1 MADSLLTWL
10 VRPSALRA
18 LVAREPLDVASLDAL
33 LPRLSLEGYEYLLE
47 ALASS
52 ENRATR
58 RRLVDRLSRTEM
70 DIGPLVLRHLNDSR
84 WYVQR
89 NMLILLERAAR
100 VPDGFSPAPWMTH
113 EDARV
118 RCEAIRLQLK
128 LPHEREQA
136 IVRALEDLDPRV
148 VHLGLT
154 AVQFAVPEDLLP
166 RVLNLAVDA
175 DLDDDIR
182 MLAVQV
188 AGKVERFPVLDMLLE
203 LADGGRSLLGRFRLP
218 PKTPVLLAALRAL
231 ADTWSSNDRAA
242 ATLAAAHESLD
253 PDMQAAVSASSS

>member
-1 MADSLLTWL
+1 M
-10 VRPSALRA
+10 
-18 LVAREPLDVASLDAL
+18 AREPLDVASLDAL
-33 LPRLSLEGYEYLLE
+33 LPRLSLEGYTYLLE

-58 RRLVDRLSRTEM
+58 RKLVDRLSRTEM

-89 NMLILLERAAR
+89 NMLILLERGAR
-100 VPDGFSPAPWMTH
+100 VPDGFSPAPWIMH
-113 EDARV
+113 EDPRV

-128 LPHEREQA
+128 LPHERGQA
-136 IVRALEDLDPRV
+136 IVNALEDMDPRV

-154 AVQFAVPEDLLP
+154 ALQFAVPEELLP

-182 MLAVQV
+182 TLAVQV
-188 AGKVERFPVLDMLLE
+188 AGKVQRFPVLDMLLE
-203 LADGGRSLLGRFRLP
+203 LTDGGRSLLGRFRLP
-218 PKTPVLLAALRAL
+218 VKTPVVLAALRAL
-231 ADTWSSNDRAA
+231 ADMWSDSDRAEA
-242 ATLAAAHESLD
+242 VLTAAHESLD
-253 PDMQAAVSASSS
+253 PDIQAAVSASPS